1 MNSIFLE
8 NNQENDEEI
17 TDLEEKS
24 NGESEEE
31 GEIDQS
37 DHEANKISDE
47 DSSFESQDEQIKK
60 LLSGKINNI
69 QINDIKK
76 MLI

>member
-24 NGESEEE
+24 NRESEE
-31 GEIDQS
+31 EIDQS

-47 DSSFESQDEQIKK
+47 DSSCES
-60 LLSGKINNI
+60 
-69 QINDIKK
+69 
-76 MLI
+76 

>member
-1 MNSIFLE
+1 MISILLE
-8 NNQENDEEI
+8 NNQANDEEI

-31 GEIDQS
+31 EEIDQS

-47 DSSFESQDEQIKK
+47 DSSCES
-60 LLSGKINNI
+60 
-69 QINDIKK
+69 
-76 MLI
+76 